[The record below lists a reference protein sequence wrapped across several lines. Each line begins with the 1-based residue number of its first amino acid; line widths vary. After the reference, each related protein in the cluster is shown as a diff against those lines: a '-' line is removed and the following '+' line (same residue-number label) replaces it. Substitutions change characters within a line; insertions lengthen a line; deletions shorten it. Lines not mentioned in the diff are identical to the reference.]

1 MVRTGMIYG
10 LNARSEDRVYLVIIL
25 FIYLFI
31 IVIYIIKNNKMVRRR
46 INKVKRAYTRARG
59 ILSGSNIL
67 QNPVMVGVITGAAK
81 NMINGQPPIDFQSIQ
96 RRVTQPNAKNPLIY
110 LLAGYF
116 LHSKPLM
123 AIGAFQIVDPPAD
136 GIDTLSD
143 EEIDALI
150 EEIDAG
156 EEEENQKICIH

>member
-1 MVRTGMIYG
+1 MVR
-10 LNARSEDRVYLVIIL
+10 
-25 FIYLFI
+25 
-31 IVIYIIKNNKMVRRR
+31 
-46 INKVKRAYTRARG
+46 KRYTAAKRTYSRAKGG
-59 ILSGSNIL
+59 IANIL
-67 QNPVMVGVITGAAK
+67 QNPLAIGAITGAIK
-81 NMINGQPPIDFQSIQ
+81 NTINGQPPINIRSIQ

-116 LHSKPLM
+116 LHNKPLM
-123 AIGAFQIVDPPAD
+123 AIGAFQIIDPPAD

-143 EEIDALI
+143 EEIEALS